1 VTRFPETRRDD
12 VVEVLHGRAIADPY
26 RWLEDPDSDETAD
39 WVKRQN
45 EFTAAYLDSL
55 PDRSWF
61 LETMQQVMK
70 QPRAGVPFK
79 RAGHYFVSR
88 NDGTQNQDVIYVA
101 SSLPELLAGGRVL
114 VDPNTF
120 SEDGTSSLSSLTVS
134 ADGQLVAY
142 GVSEAGSDWTRFRL
156 LRLATGDAVDDALIQ
171 TKFSQAEWLPDHR
184 SYVYTHF
191 DHEGD
196 ADGTQ
201 TAALAGPKLRVHR
214 IADLQDQDQVILEFP
229 ENDQLIFWA
238 EVTEDDRYLVVSIV
252 EGTENKN
259 RLWAYPIVSGERS
272 ELGSPIKI
280 IDEPIAEFSLAG
292 SDGSTLYLRT
302 DLGAEAGRLVAVDL
316 EAFADSAEIG
326 WHEVVAPSEHA
337 LSDARAAGDG
347 FILIYL
353 ADAQP
358 LIVKV
363 GLDGGSSG
371 IVEVPGG
378 AVVGL
383 NAKRGDS
390 EAFVGLS
397 SVTSATRSYLIDT
410 GSSMVTSLAEL
421 VQPSPEPFL
430 APETVME
437 RHVATS
443 KDGTPVPY
451 FLITPVDVDRSRP
464 QPTLLYGY
472 GGFKI
477 PVLADYRPGWPC
489 WLAAGGLLAIAN
501 LRGGG
506 EFGTAWYEAGR
517 LASKQ
522 NVFDDFVAVAEDL
535 KQTGITTTQQLALHG
550 RSNGGLLVGGV
561 LTQRPDLAA
570 VALPAVGVLDLLRF
584 HLFTIGAAWIS
595 DYGNPDNPE
604 QFAQALAYSP
614 LHNVRPGTSYP
625 ATLVLTGDHDDRVVP
640 LHSHKFTATLQHAQA
655 GEQPILTRIEVS
667 TGHGLGK
674 PTALVAAEWAD
685 LLAFA
690 AHHTGLQL
698 RAAADSS
705 RVAPKKWV
713 SGTG

>member
-1 VTRFPETRRDD
+1 VTRFPETRRAD
-12 VVEVLHGRAIADPY
+12 VVEVLHEQPISDPY

-61 LETMQQVMK
+61 LDTMQQVMR

-79 RAGHYFVSR
+79 RAGYYFVSR

-101 SSLPELLAGGRVL
+101 PSLAELLAGGRVL

-120 SEDGTSSLSSLTVS
+120 SEDGTSSLTSLTVS
-134 ADGQLVAY
+134 GDGQLVAY
-142 GVSEAGSDWTRFRL
+142 GVSEAGSDWTTFRL
-156 LRLATGDAVDDALIQ
+156 LRLATGDLVDDALIQ

-191 DHEGD
+191 DHAGA
-196 ADGTQ
+196 ADGTR
-201 TAALAGPKLRVHR
+201 TAALPGPKLRLHR
-214 IADLQDQDQVILEFP
+214 IGDPQDHDELILEFP
-229 ENDQLIFWA
+229 ENDQLMFWA
-238 EVTEDDRYLVVSIV
+238 EVTDDDRYLLVSIV

-259 RLWAYPIVSGERS
+259 RLWVYPIIWGERS

-280 IDEPIAEFSLAG
+280 IDEPIAEFGLAG
-292 SDGSTLYLRT
+292 SDASILYLRT
-302 DLGAEAGRLVAVDL
+302 DLDAEAGRLVAVDL
-316 EAFADSAEIG
+316 ETFSDRKEIS
-326 WHEVVAPSEHA
+326 WYEVLAQSEHT

-358 LIVKV
+358 LVVNV
-363 GLDGGSSG
+363 GLDGGSPQ
-371 IVEVPGG
+371 IVDVPGG

-383 NAKRGDS
+383 NAKRSDP

-397 SVTSATRSYLIDT
+397 SVTSPTHSYLIDT
-410 GSSMVTSLAEL
+410 GSSAVTSLAGL
-421 VQPSPEPFL
+421 VQQRPEAFV
-430 APETVME
+430 APETVVE
-437 RHVATS
+437 RRVATS
-443 KDGTPVPY
+443 KDGWPVPY

-472 GGFKI
+472 GGFKV

-506 EFGTAWYEAGR
+506 EFGTAWYEGGR
-517 LASKQ
+517 LANKQ
-522 NVFDDFVAVAEDL
+522 NAFDDFAAVAEHL
-535 KQTGITTTQQLALHG
+535 KQTGVTTTPQLALHG
-550 RSNGGLLVGGV
+550 RSNGGLLVGAV
-561 LTQRPDLAA
+561 MTQHPDLAA
-570 VALPAVGVLDLLRF
+570 VAVPAVGVLDLLRF
-584 HLFTIGAAWIS
+584 HLFTIGGAWIS
-595 DYGNPDNPE
+595 EYGNPDDAE

-614 LHNVRPGTSYP
+614 LHNVRPRTSYP
-625 ATLVLTGDHDDRVVP
+625 ATMVLTGDHDDRVVP
-640 LHSHKFTATLQHAQA
+640 LHSHKFTAALQHAQA
-655 GEQPILTRIEVS
+655 SDQPILTRIEVS

-674 PTALVAAEWAD
+674 PTALIAAEWAD

-690 AHHTGLQL
+690 AHHTDL
-698 RAAADSS
+698 R
-705 RVAPKKWV
+705 P
-713 SGTG
+713 

>member
-1 VTRFPETRRDD
+1 MTRFPETRRAD
-12 VVEVLHGRAIADPY
+12 VVEVLHEQPISDPY

-61 LETMQQVMK
+61 LDTMQQAMR

-79 RAGHYFVSR
+79 RAGYYFVSR

-101 SSLPELLAGGRVL
+101 PSLAELLASGRVL

-120 SEDGTSSLSSLTVS
+120 SEDGTSSLTSLTVS
-134 ADGQLVAY
+134 GDGQLVAY
-142 GVSEAGSDWTRFRL
+142 GVSEAGSDWTTFRL
-156 LRLATGDAVDDALIQ
+156 LRLATGDLVDDALIQ

-191 DHEGD
+191 DHAGA
-196 ADGTQ
+196 ADGTG
-201 TAALAGPKLRVHR
+201 TAALPGPKLRLHR
-214 IADLQDQDQVILEFP
+214 IGDPQDHDELILEFP
-229 ENDQLIFWA
+229 ENDQLMFWA
-238 EVTEDDRYLVVSIV
+238 EVTDDDRYLLVSIV

-259 RLWAYPIVSGERS
+259 RLWVYPIIWGERS

-280 IDEPIAEFSLAG
+280 IDEPIAEFGLAG
-292 SDGSTLYLRT
+292 SDASILYLRT
-302 DLGAEAGRLVAVDL
+302 DLDAEAGRLVAVDL
-316 EAFADSAEIG
+316 EPFSYGGEIS
-326 WHEVVAPSEHA
+326 WYEVLAQSEHT

-358 LIVKV
+358 LVVNV
-363 GLDGGSSG
+363 GLDGDSPQ
-371 IVEVPGG
+371 IVDVTGG

-383 NAKRGDS
+383 YAKRGDP

-397 SVTSATRSYLIDT
+397 SVTTPTRSYLIDT
-410 GSSMVTSLAEL
+410 GSSAATSLAGL
-421 VQPSPEPFL
+421 VQQRPEVV
-430 APETVME
+430 APETVVE
-437 RHVATS
+437 RRVATS
-443 KDGTPVPY
+443 KDGWPVPY
-451 FLITPVDVDRSRP
+451 FSITPVDVDRSRP

-506 EFGTAWYEAGR
+506 EFGTAWYEGGR
-517 LASKQ
+517 LANKQ
-522 NVFDDFVAVAEDL
+522 NVFDDFAAVAEHL
-535 KQTGITTTQQLALHG
+535 KQTGVTTTPQLALHG
-550 RSNGGLLVGGV
+550 RSNGGLLVGAV
-561 LTQRPDLAA
+561 MTQHPDLAA
-570 VALPAVGVLDLLRF
+570 VAVPAVGVLDLLRF

-595 DYGNPDNPE
+595 DYGNPDNAE

-625 ATLVLTGDHDDRVVP
+625 ATMVLTGDHDDRVVP
-640 LHSHKFTATLQHAQA
+640 LHSHKFTAALQHAQA
-655 GEQPILTRIEVS
+655 SDQPILTRIEVS

-674 PTALVAAEWAD
+674 PTALIAAEWAD

-690 AHHTGLQL
+690 AHYTDL
-698 RAAADSS
+698 R
-705 RVAPKKWV
+705 P
-713 SGTG
+713 

>member
-1 VTRFPETRRDD
+1 MTWVTFYSVVRFPETRRDD
-12 VVEVLHGRAIADPY
+12 AVEMLHGQPISDPY
-26 RWLEDPDSDETAD
+26 RWLEDPDSAETAD

-45 EFTAAYLDSL
+45 EFTAAYLESM
-55 PDRSWF
+55 PDRHWF
-61 LETMQQVMK
+61 FDTMQQVMR

-79 RAGHYFVSR
+79 RAGHYFVDR
-88 NDGTQNQDVIYVA
+88 NDGTQNQNLIYVA

-120 SEDGTSSLSSLTVS
+120 SEDGTSSLASLTVS
-134 ADGQLVAY
+134 GDGQLVAY
-142 GVSEAGSDWTRFRL
+142 GVSEAGSDWATFRL
-156 LRLATGDAVDDALIQ
+156 LDLDSGSDIDDAPIK

-191 DHEGD
+191 DHAGD

-201 TAALAGPKLRVHR
+201 TAALSGPKLRIHR
-214 IADLQDQDQVILEFP
+214 IGEPQDHDELILEFP
-229 ENDQLIFWA
+229 ENDQLMFWA
-238 EVTEDDRYLVVSIV
+238 EVTDDDRYLVVSIV

-259 RLWAYPIVSGERS
+259 RLWVYPIISGQRS
-272 ELGSPIKI
+272 ELSSPVKI
-280 IDEPIAEFSLAG
+280 IDEVIAEFVLAG
-292 SDGSTLYLRT
+292 SQASTMYLRT
-302 DLGAEAGRLVAVDL
+302 DLDAEVGRLVAVDL
-316 EAFADSAEIG
+316 ETFADGEAFG
-326 WHEVVAPSEHA
+326 WRDVVPESEGT
-337 LSDARAAGDG
+337 LLDARAAGDG
-347 FILIYL
+347 FILAYL

-358 LIVKV
+358 LIMEVDID
-363 GLDGGSSG
+363 GDSPRTLD
-371 IVEVPGG
+371 VPGG
-378 AVVGL
+378 AIVGL
-383 NAKRGDS
+383 NAKCGDS

-397 SVTSATRSYLIDT
+397 SITSATRSYLIDT
-410 GSSMVTSLAEL
+410 NSSTVTSLVGLVQSGQEEL
-421 VQPSPEPFL
+421 V
-430 APETVME
+430 APEIVIE
-437 RHVATS
+437 RRRATS

-451 FLITPVDVDRSRP
+451 FLISPLNADRSRS

-489 WLAAGGLLAIAN
+489 WLAAGGVLAIAN

-517 LASKQ
+517 LANKQ

-535 KQTGITTTQQLALHG
+535 KQTGVTTTQKLVLHG
-550 RSNGGLLVGGV
+550 RSNGGLLVGAV
-561 LTQRPDLAA
+561 MTQHPELAA
-570 VALPAVGVLDLLRF
+570 AALPAVGVLDLLRF
-584 HLFTIGAAWIS
+584 HLFTIGAAWMS
-595 DYGNPDNPE
+595 DYGNPADPE

-640 LHSHKFTATLQHAQA
+640 LHSHKFTAALQHAQI

-674 PTALVAAEWAD
+674 PTALIAAEWAD

-690 AHHTGLQL
+690 AYQTGLRPRDL
-698 RAAADSS
+698 
-705 RVAPKKWV
+705 
-713 SGTG
+713 